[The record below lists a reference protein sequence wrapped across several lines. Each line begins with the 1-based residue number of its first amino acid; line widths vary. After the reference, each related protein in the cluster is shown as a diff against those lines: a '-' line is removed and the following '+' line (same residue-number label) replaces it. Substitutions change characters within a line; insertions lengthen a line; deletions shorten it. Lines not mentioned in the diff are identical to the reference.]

1 MKLIRPWLALLRP
14 HAPRLMLGILL
25 AVVTLLASIALLT
38 LSGWFLAACSLA
50 GAAGLYSFNYMLPAA
65 GVRGAAILRTVARYA
80 ERLVSHDG
88 TFRILEDLRVFT
100 FNKLIPLSPGA
111 LARFQRG
118 DLLNRLVADVDTLD
132 HLYLR
137 LLSPLLGA
145 LVAMVTVTLLLGSLN
160 WPLALMLG
168 GLMLATL
175 LLLPPIFYRLGRKEG
190 EALAHLRAL
199 YRSQLT
205 GWLQSQAEMRIYGG
219 AQRFRARLDNTEKR
233 WLGAQRFRARLS
245 GLSQGLLTM
254 ITGATAVLLLWSAS
268 ALFHDAT
275 LALFLFCALAA
286 FEALAPVGGAFL
298 HLGEVFA
305 SARRVNEVIL
315 QNPAVNFPAERG
327 KSPAGISLNLR
338 EVSFSYNEGFPV
350 LRSISLDIAQGEHVA
365 LLGSSGCGKSTL
377 LQLLTRARDPINGEI
392 RLNDRPLA
400 AWDETALREATG
412 VVTQRVHLFNAT
424 LRDNLLLAAPDRHD
438 DELLAML
445 RKVGLTT
452 LINAEGLDAW
462 LGEGGRQLSGGER
475 RRLGLARAL
484 LHDGPLLLLDEP
496 TEGLDS
502 HTERQI
508 LTLLREAARG
518 KTMIVVTHRPQ
529 GLRYFDKICLMESG
543 TVVEQGTHVEL
554 ISKRSRYSAFLQRI
568 TL

>member
-80 ERLVSHDG
+80 ERLVNHDG

-145 LVAMVTVTLLLGSLN
+145 LVAIVTVTLLLGSLN

-168 GLMLATL
+168 GIMLATL
-175 LLLPPIFYRLGRKEG
+175 LLLPPIFYCLGRKEG

-219 AQRFRARLDNTEKR
+219 VQRFRARLDNTEAR
-233 WLGAQRFRARLS
+233 WLGAQRFRDRLT
-245 GLSQGLLTM
+245 GLSQGLLTI

-315 QNPAVNFPAERG
+315 QNPAVNFPAEQG
-327 KSPAGISLNLR
+327 KSPAGIRLKLHD
-338 EVSFSYNEGFPV
+338 VSFSYNEGFPV

-377 LQLLTRARDPINGEI
+377 LQLLTRAWDPTNGEI

-400 AWDETALREATG
+400 AWDEATLRRATG
-412 VVTQRVHLFNAT
+412 VVTQRVYLFNAT
-424 LRDNLLLAAPDRHD
+424 LRDNLLLAAPHRHD

-496 TEGLDS
+496 TEGLDT

-529 GLRYFDKICLMESG
+529 GLRHFDKICLMESG

-568 TL
+568 TV